1 MFSEKAKVTEYLT
14 LDGDIMTVTTLLD
27 DPVYMDEPHI
37 QSLSYRRNIHQE
49 LPFFPCT
56 VGVEN
61 VAQGFPH
68 FLPGK
73 NPYVNDAAKKQRLP
87 IEAIKGGA
95 ETMYPEYRE
104 KLKTLPVPAAD

>member
-1 MFSEKAKVTEYLT
+1 MIRQKRYKIEAMLPQGHTA
-14 LDGDIMTVTTLLD
+14 
-27 DPVYMDEPHI
+27 PH
-37 QSLSYRRNIHQE
+37 SGHGT
-49 LPFFPCT
+49 PFFPCT

-68 FLPGK
+68 FLPGQ